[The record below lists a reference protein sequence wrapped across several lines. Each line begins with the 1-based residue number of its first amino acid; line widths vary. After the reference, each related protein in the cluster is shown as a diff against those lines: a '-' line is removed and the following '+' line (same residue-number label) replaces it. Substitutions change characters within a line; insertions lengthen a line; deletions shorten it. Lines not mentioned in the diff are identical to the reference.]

1 MRKIALISEH
11 ASPLAIAGGIDAG
24 GQNIYVAHVAR
35 HLASRGFH
43 VDVFTRRDNARLSTI
58 VPFGPNARVVHVPA
72 GPACNLPKEKLL
84 PYMNTF
90 GDFLT
95 DFFQQEKNAYDVM
108 HANFFMSGAAALR
121 VKAALG
127 IPLVMTFHALGRVRR
142 RHQGADDGF
151 PDERFAIEDALVNES
166 DRVIAE
172 CPQDQIDLLELYD
185 ADPARIVTVPCGF
198 DAQEFTPV
206 ERQAARARLGWPCDE
221 FAVLQ
226 LGRLVP
232 RKGVDNVIRA
242 MRYMAANGGVSPHL
256 YIVGGNT
263 ELPNEIDTPEIARLH
278 QVMREAGV
286 ERRVT
291 FVGRRDRD
299 VLRLFYSAA
308 DVFVSTPWYEPFGI
322 TPVEAM
328 ACGTPVVGAAVGG
341 IRTTVQDGKTG
352 FLVPPN
358 DPAALAERLSVLQ
371 RSPQLAHAM
380 GLAGRR
386 RVKSHYTW
394 SGVAARLAAVYSQLS
409 TPAKPASR
417 LPVSLPAALAERRIA
432 A

>member
-1 MRKIALISEH
+1 M
-11 ASPLAIAGGIDAG
+11 
-24 GQNIYVAHVAR
+24 
-35 HLASRGFH
+35 
-43 VDVFTRRDNARLSTI
+43 NA
-58 VPFGPNARVVHVPA
+58 
-72 GPACNLPKEKLL
+72 
-84 PYMNTF
+84 F
-90 GDFLT
+90 GDFLI
-95 DFFQQEKNAYDVM
+95 DFFQHEKIAYDVM

-151 PDERFAIEDALVNES
+151 PDDRFAIEDALVNES
-166 DRVIAE
+166 DCVIAE
-172 CPQDQIDLLELYD
+172 CPQDQVDLLELYD

-198 DAQEFTPV
+198 DAQEFMPV
-206 ERQAARARLGWPCDE
+206 ERQAARAQLGWPRDE

-242 MRYMAANGGVSPHL
+242 MRYMATNGGVSSHL

-263 ELPNEIDTPEIARLH
+263 ELPSELDTPEIARLH
-278 QVMREAGV
+278 QVMRKAGV

-299 VLRLFYSAA
+299 CCALFYSAA

-371 RSPQLAHAM
+371 NSPQLAHAM

-394 SGVAARLAAVYSQLS
+394 SGVAARLAAVYCQLS

-417 LPVSLPAALAERRIA
+417 LPVMLPTTPAERRIA